1 MHIQYYVSFKNK
13 IFLSSDLRLK
23 WEELWNTEVHIFDK
37 FQIFRPFIMNLQYNL
52 LMYNAKG
59 NTF

>member
-1 MHIQYYVSFKNK
+1 MG
-13 IFLSSDLRLK
+13 LK